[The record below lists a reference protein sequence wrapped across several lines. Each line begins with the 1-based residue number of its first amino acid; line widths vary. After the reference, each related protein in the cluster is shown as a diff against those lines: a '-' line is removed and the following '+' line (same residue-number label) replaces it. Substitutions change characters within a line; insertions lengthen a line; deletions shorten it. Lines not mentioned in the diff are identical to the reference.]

1 MDVQSAARIEFLPMQ
16 RSDLDAVLAIEH
28 EVFPYPWTRG
38 NFTDSLDS
46 GYLAWVC
53 RRNAQIIGYFV
64 LMTSLDEA
72 HLLTIGVAAPCQ
84 KQGLGARLL
93 RHAMTVG
100 KVARARRVLLEVRR
114 SNASAL
120 GLYQHFGFRQV
131 GVRKGYY
138 PADGGREDALVLER
152 DLEDVTA

>member
-1 MDVQSAARIEFLPMQ
+1 MEVQSAARIEYLPMQ

-46 GYLAWVC
+46 GYLASVC
-53 RRNAQIIGYFV
+53 RRNDQIIGYFV

-72 HLLTIGVAAPCQ
+72 HLLTIGLATRCQ

-100 KVARARRVLLEVRR
+100 KAAQARRLLLEVRR
-114 SNASAL
+114 SNVSAL

>member
-1 MDVQSAARIEFLPMQ
+1 M
-16 RSDLDAVLAIEH
+16 
-28 EVFPYPWTRG
+28 VFTLHY
-38 NFTDSLDS
+38 
-46 GYLAWVC
+46 
-53 RRNAQIIGYFV
+53 
-64 LMTSLDEA
+64 A
-72 HLLTIGVAAPCQ
+72 HLYYRRKGGGDQGGLDVPGTKEPGYWDFLYFSFTIGVAARCQ

-100 KVARARRVLLEVRR
+100 KAARARRVLLEVRR